1 MCFPIRRLALAALA
15 GTNLFLSGRV
25 AECQPSGG
33 SPDVLIRRAIA
44 AAGGRARL
52 AAAPALEWDARAVV
66 HVPGRDIVIKGTWRI
81 QPPDSAIVSTWDTTQ
96 GPGSTRRLILAGT
109 RGWIQRDSALTPM
122 PDAVLVEER
131 HQFYLYSLLRLLAL
145 ERAGVRL
152 SATPADSAGRP
163 GVRVEAPGRL
173 PVTLHFDAAARVAR
187 IETTF
192 ATDGPGP
199 GEGQSITLTGSI
211 EAGGVRW
218 FRRMTIL
225 RSGKPY
231 YELELTALRVLP
243 ALKDTLLDGPRAP
256 YRDAS
261 LPVEARVRDLLG
273 RMTLEEKFRQL
284 YMTPGDLSDGRE
296 SYRDGIFGL
305 QLLAERRAGDS
316 SRPADAAR
324 AGRDV
329 AGAAATAAATTAR
342 RAAEHANAV
351 QRLFVE
357 ETRLGIP
364 AILFEEAVH
373 GLMQYGATVYPAAIG
388 LAATWDTT
396 LVARVARSIAEES
409 RTRGVRQVLSPV
421 INIASDVRWGRVEE
435 TYGEDPF
442 LSSAMGLAF
451 VRAFEGAGVVATP
464 KHFVANVGEGGRD
477 SYPIE
482 WSERLLEEVHFPPFR
497 AAIERGGARS
507 VMAAYNSVDGVPAT
521 QNRALL
527 MTKLRDEWKFGG
539 VVISDQAGVG
549 GANVLH
555 FTSANYATSTA
566 QAIEAG
572 NDVIFQSS
580 VSQAP
585 LFREAFRTGM
595 VSARATDSAVARV
608 LRLKFQ
614 LGLFE
619 HPYVD
624 AEAAARV
631 ARDRT
636 ALSGEAGSVRSQLA
650 REAARAAIV
659 LLKNE
664 ARTLPLAKS
673 LRSVAVIGTDAAEA
687 RLGGYTIGGARRVSI
702 LDGIREKLGAA
713 GAVRY
718 ASGPG
723 REAREVAVIPSAQLA
738 SDSGGVAVRGLKGEY
753 FDNIALEGAPR
764 VTRTDARVDFSW
776 TLGGPARGIP
786 TDWYS
791 ARWTGRL
798 VAPAS
803 GTVRVGV
810 EGNDGYRLWLDGKL
824 ILDDWRKRSYG
835 LALAPVTLER
845 GRAYDVRLEYF
856 ETTRGGHV
864 KLVWDAGVTQRW
876 REQLGEAVA
885 LARASDVAVVVVG
898 IEEGEFRDRSSLRL
912 PGHQEE
918 LIRAVAGA
926 GKPVVV
932 VLIGGSAVTM
942 GDWLDRTGAV
952 VEAWYPGEE
961 GGRAVADVL
970 FGDANPAGRLPITF
984 AMAEGQLPLVYNHK
998 PTGRGDD
1005 YLDLTGQPLFPFGHG
1020 LSYSSFEYSGLSIE
1034 PGSIGTRDSA
1044 VVRARVKNVGPLD
1057 GDEVVQLYVRD
1068 LVASTAQPVLALKGF
1083 RRVHLGVGEERE
1095 VRFTLGPGELSLLD
1109 AAMRRVVEPGEFRV
1123 LVGASS
1129 RDLRLRGTLTVR

>member
-173 PVTLHFDAAARVAR
+173 PVTLHFDAAAR
-187 IETTF
+187 
-192 ATDGPGP
+192 G
-199 GEGQSITLTGSI
+199 
-211 EAGGVRW
+211 
-218 FRRMTIL
+218 
-225 RSGKPY
+225 
-231 YELELTALRVLP
+231 
-243 ALKDTLLDGPRAP
+243 
-256 YRDAS
+256 
-261 LPVEARVRDLLG
+261 ARVRDLLG

-316 SRPADAAR
+316 TRPADAAR

-342 RAAEHANAV
+342 RAAEHANTV
-351 QRLFVE
+351 QRFFVE

-396 LVARVARSIAEES
+396 LVAQVAHSIAEES

-435 TYGEDPF
+435 TYGEDPL

-549 GANVLH
+549 GAHALP

-624 AEAAARV
+624 AEAAAR
-631 ARDRT
+631 
-636 ALSGEAGSVRSQLA
+636 G
-650 REAARAAIV
+650 
-659 LLKNE
+659 
-664 ARTLPLAKS
+664 
-673 LRSVAVIGTDAAEA
+673 
-687 RLGGYTIGGARRVSI
+687 
-702 LDGIREKLGAA
+702 
-713 GAVRY
+713 
-718 ASGPG
+718 
-723 REAREVAVIPSAQLA
+723 
-738 SDSGGVAVRGLKGEY
+738 
-753 FDNIALEGAPR
+753 
-764 VTRTDARVDFSW
+764 
-776 TLGGPARGIP
+776 
-786 TDWYS
+786 
-791 ARWTGRL
+791 
-798 VAPAS
+798 
-803 GTVRVGV
+803 
-810 EGNDGYRLWLDGKL
+810 
-824 ILDDWRKRSYG
+824 
-835 LALAPVTLER
+835 
-845 GRAYDVRLEYF
+845 
-856 ETTRGGHV
+856 
-864 KLVWDAGVTQRW
+864 
-876 REQLGEAVA
+876 
-885 LARASDVAVVVVG
+885 
-898 IEEGEFRDRSSLRL
+898 
-912 PGHQEE
+912 
-918 LIRAVAGA
+918 
-926 GKPVVV
+926 
-932 VLIGGSAVTM
+932 
-942 GDWLDRTGAV
+942 
-952 VEAWYPGEE
+952 
-961 GGRAVADVL
+961 GGR
-970 FGDANPAGRLPITF
+970 
-984 AMAEGQLPLVYNHK
+984 
-998 PTGRGDD
+998 
-1005 YLDLTGQPLFPFGHG
+1005 
-1020 LSYSSFEYSGLSIE
+1020 
-1034 PGSIGTRDSA
+1034 
-1044 VVRARVKNVGPLD
+1044 
-1057 GDEVVQLYVRD
+1057 
-1068 LVASTAQPVLALKGF
+1068 
-1083 RRVHLGVGEERE
+1083 
-1095 VRFTLGPGELSLLD
+1095 
-1109 AAMRRVVEPGEFRV
+1109 
-1123 LVGASS
+1123 
-1129 RDLRLRGTLTVR
+1129 